1 MLKKFTLLIADRNR
15 HVREFLKR
23 ELIAEGYRV
32 NIAKNGQEVLKW
44 AYHQGPLDLLILD
57 VDLSDA
63 GEIPVLE
70 ILADR
75 IPVLPVIIHSFSS
88 DYRNN
93 LSYPGISAFVEK
105 SGNSVEQLKKVVFN
119 VLSNTDPETT
129 QIPKDKGEIRKEI

>member
-1 MLKKFTLLIADRNR
+1 VVKKFTLLVADRNR

-32 NIAKNGQEVLKW
+32 NVAKNGQEVLKW
-44 AYHQGPLDLLILD
+44 AYAQGPLDLLILD
-57 VDLSDA
+57 VDLPDA
-63 GEIPVLE
+63 SEIPVLE

-75 IPVLPVIIHSFSS
+75 IPVLPVVVHSFSS

-93 LSYPGISAFVEK
+93 LSYPGISTFVEK

-119 VLSNTDPETT
+119 VLRNAGRESTD
-129 QIPKDKGEIRKEI
+129 IPKDDREIVTEL